1 MCPDTAGKNLLE
13 LGVWN
18 FAGVWCLVFGVSLPI
33 TRRVPEL
40 FANKISATTRY
51 CAVFGHPVKHSAS
64 PVMQNAGL
72 AALGLDWRYAA
83 FDVPPPQLAEAIAG
97 AKAMRFIGLN
107 LTVPHKLLALN
118 LVDALDDSAR
128 QWGAVNTIRFE
139 AQDGQGRW
147 QPLHFFAE
155 VPAVIRAHGF
165 NTDADAIVRSIRED
179 LQLELRGARMLLLGA
194 GGAARAAALKLAH
207 EGVAEMHLINRTPG
221 KAEEMARDIRAQCP
235 AVRVEIGYPRGKVNL
250 VLNATSLGLKPDDSL
265 PLDESAFALHNAAA
279 VYDMIYRPA
288 ETELLKRARAT
299 GCRVA
304 NGLGMLLHQ
313 GAKALE
319 IWSGKTAPLSVM
331 RRALEENVYGG

>member
-97 AKAMRFIGLN
+97 AKAMRFLGLN

-147 QPLHFFAE
+147 QPLHFFAD

-279 VYDMIYRPA
+279 VYDMIYTRRKPSCSSARRPQA
-288 ETELLKRARAT
+288 AASPMASACCSTRARRHWRY
-299 GCRVA
+299 GVERPPRCR
-304 NGLGMLLHQ
+304 
-313 GAKALE
+313 
-319 IWSGKTAPLSVM
+319 
-331 RRALEENVYGG
+331 

>member
-1 MCPDTAGKNLLE
+1 MLE
-13 LGVWN
+13 P
-18 FAGVWCLVFGVSLPI
+18 FAK
-33 TRRVPEL
+33 
-40 FANKISATTRY
+40 KISATTRY

-64 PVMQNAGL
+64 PPMQNAGL
-72 AALGLDWRYAA
+72 AALGLDWRYLA
-83 FDVPPPQLAEAIAG
+83 FDVPPQLLAEAIVG

-107 LTVPHKLLALN
+107 LTVPHKLLAVN

-147 QPLHFFAE
+147 QPLHSFAK
-155 VPAVIRAHGF
+155 VPEVIRTHGF
-165 NTDADAIVRSIRED
+165 NTDADAIARSIRED
-179 LQLELRGARMLLLGA
+179 LQLELRGARVLLLGA

-207 EGVAEMHLINRTPG
+207 EGAAELHLINRTAS
-221 KAEEMARDIRAQCP
+221 KAEEVARDIHALCP
-235 AVRVEIGYPRGKVNL
+235 AVRVAVGYPHTPVDL
-250 VLNATSLGLKPDDSL
+250 VLNATSLGLKPDDTL
-265 PLDESAFALHNAAA
+265 PLDESAFALKSAAA

-288 ETELLKRARAT
+288 QTELLKRAQSA

-319 IWSGKTAPLSVM
+319 IWSGQTAPLSVM
-331 RRALEENVYGG
+331 RRTLEENVYGRH